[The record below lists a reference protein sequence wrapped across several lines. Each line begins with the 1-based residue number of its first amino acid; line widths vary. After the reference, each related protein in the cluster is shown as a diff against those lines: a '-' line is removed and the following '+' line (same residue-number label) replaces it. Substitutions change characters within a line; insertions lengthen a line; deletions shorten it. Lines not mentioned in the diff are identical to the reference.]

1 MYNNYKQYGK
11 EGDVEFENYL
21 QKTLVYWNKYFLG
34 KQKIVAKTMVKK
46 KKKKNKGS
54 IPIWFLSSFFSV
66 WPISIITL

>member
-1 MYNNYKQYGK
+1 
-11 EGDVEFENYL
+11 
-21 QKTLVYWNKYFLG
+21 
-34 KQKIVAKTMVKK
+34 MVKK

>member
-11 EGDVEFENYL
+11 EGDVEFEKYL
-21 QKTLVYWNKYFLG
+21 EKTLVYWNKYFLG

-54 IPIWFLSSFFSV
+54 SPI
-66 WPISIITL
+66 